1 MRGQAKWKQRFFL
14 DPKINNSLEL
24 LQRLGVL
31 LPTPQ
36 KKKIYFLCPYTHP
49 VHFEIILLID
59 RINTSAVSN
68 LIDAFFFS
76 VEKIQF
82 FVVTDLLQV
91 NKG

>member
-1 MRGQAKWKQRFFL
+1 M
-14 DPKINNSLEL
+14 
-24 LQRLGVL
+24 
-31 LPTPQ
+31 
-36 KKKIYFLCPYTHP
+36 
-49 VHFEIILLID
+49 LLID

-68 LIDAFFFS
+68 LIDVAFFS